1 MEKCFL
7 RNNLLTD
14 PLYKQPFQPKKEMNK
29 ELSFQYQHLLYPE
42 PEEKIN
48 QVRD

>member
-7 RNNLLTD
+7 RNNLLID
-14 PLYKQPFQPKKEMNK
+14 LLYKQPFQPKKEINK
-29 ELSFQYQHLLYPE
+29 ELSFQCQHSLYPE

-48 QVRD
+48 QVKG